1 MRIKNLL
8 FIIIIFTFQYS
19 LAQVE
24 NVPQNNRVYSFLKE
38 MKVKNI
44 IPYISEDVPNLSRF
58 EVRALLDTVR
68 KKFAQLSTTEREL
81 LHWFEIEYTDSL
93 LDETTT
99 RLFTPGKSF
108 GSTLSEVGSDKVKY
122 LFAYQEENANFYA
135 EGLGHF
141 YHGQQ
146 LKHEVTNANLYDAG
160 VSFKRYGF

>member
-1 MRIKNLL
+1 MRIKKFL
-8 FIIIIFTFQYS
+8 FILIIFTFHFS
-19 LAQVE
+19 IAQVE

-44 IPYISEDVPNLSRF
+44 VPYISEDVPNLSRF
-58 EVRALLDTVR
+58 EVRALLGTVR
-68 KKFAQLSTTEREL
+68 KKSAQLSRTELDL

-122 LFAYQEENANFYA
+122 LYAYQEENANFYA

-141 YHGQQ
+141 YHG
-146 LKHEVTNANLYDAG
+146 
-160 VSFKRYGF
+160 